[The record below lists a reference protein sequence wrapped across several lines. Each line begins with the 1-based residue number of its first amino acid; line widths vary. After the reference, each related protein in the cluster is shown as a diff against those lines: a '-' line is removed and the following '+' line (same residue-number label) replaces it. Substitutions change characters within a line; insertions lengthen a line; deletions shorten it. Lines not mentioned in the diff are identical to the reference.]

1 MDKTKI
7 QENRERLNALCS
19 PKTAEQFREKNK
31 SLKYFQSA
39 TCRDSVYNAADK
51 DYLEY
56 RKKELG
62 LTNSD
67 ILMIFNNLLGRV
79 ITDATLRR
87 KMSGKSDFTASEIMA
102 LALILD
108 MTPND
113 VLECFHLYPNM

>member
-1 MDKTKI
+1 MVEEI
-7 QENRERLNALCS
+7 HLLWM
-19 PKTAEQFREKNK
+19 K
-31 SLKYFQSA
+31 SLRGEIRLR
-39 TCRDSVYNAADK
+39 RDSVYNAADK
-51 DYLEY
+51 DFLEY

-113 VLECFHLYPNM
+113 VLECFHLFPHM